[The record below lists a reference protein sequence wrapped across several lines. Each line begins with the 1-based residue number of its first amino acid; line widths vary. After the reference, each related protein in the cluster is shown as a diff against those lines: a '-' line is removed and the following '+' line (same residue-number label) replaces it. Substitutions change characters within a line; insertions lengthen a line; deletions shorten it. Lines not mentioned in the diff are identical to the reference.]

1 MNINFNVENL
11 TESLG
16 DMLDSLTVSNLKSSR
31 DYLIADYE
39 RAKAGQGYNVYVVG
53 DNQADALEIRK
64 RIEAFDLLIDYY
76 STNYEPYTFE
86 EDEEV

>member
-1 MNINFNVENL
+1 MNINFNVDSL
-11 TESLG
+11 SESLA

-31 DYLIADYE
+31 DNLIADYE

-53 DNQADALEIRK
+53 DNEADALEIRK